1 MRQMCWRWKPE
12 TDTDTAEARRTWSDG
27 VSGSPGGGR
36 HVRDG
41 IDGRKWAF
49 RSFTAG
55 SNDGACGTGGWIYDT
70 QVAEMRKRER
80 ESEEGRKEGEE
91 AVTPSQALGGDLRH
105 CFPSFPVKMSTLST
119 FYA

>member
-1 MRQMCWRWKPE
+1 VSADPRAAG
-12 TDTDTAEARRTWSDG
+12 DTFVMDLMGGSGLFAASLQAPMMG
-27 VSGSPGGGR
+27 VGER
-36 HVRDG
+36 
-41 IDGRKWAF
+41 
-49 RSFTAG
+49 
-55 SNDGACGTGGWIYDT
+55 TGGWIYDT